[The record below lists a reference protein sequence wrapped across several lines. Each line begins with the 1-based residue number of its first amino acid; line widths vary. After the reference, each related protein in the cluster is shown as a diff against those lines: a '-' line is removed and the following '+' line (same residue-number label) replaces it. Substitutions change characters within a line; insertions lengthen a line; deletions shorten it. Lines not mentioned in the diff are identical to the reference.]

1 MKERGG
7 EKMTL
12 KMFIRNAYAVL
23 LAVLCAAG
31 GVVVLFYSSN
41 AAFTSGLLPCV
52 FGLLAGVAL
61 APFFH
66 EAGHVILAK
75 ACGFYVA
82 YCKVFVFEYNAMKE
96 KKRFAL
102 CSPFSAEQT
111 QAAPKYAEKRAGEM
125 KKRAALYTAG
135 GLIFGGVFLLVTA
148 IFAAVFTAVSEN
160 ASSGA
165 AKGVSCFFAG
175 ALPYAAYLFFL
186 NVVPFSYSGG
196 KTDMRVLLDILKQ
209 TPCGVRFVAALNAQ
223 GRIAE
228 GKAYSEIDGEYL
240 YNLPVI
246 AEDEPLF
253 IMDLFFRYFAAAE
266 KGDWRAAAETINRI
280 ASLAPYLTPQEE
292 KSALCELV
300 YMNCVTGDTVQA
312 EKCYTALSAYGE
324 FVTAAET
331 RAAAAYSFLRK
342 DAELYGDYVKRAEDA
357 AQKEKLSGVRKSEA
371 LLLLQISGGN
381 R

>member
-1 MKERGG
+1 
-7 EKMTL
+7 MTL
-12 KMFIRNAYAVL
+12 KIFNRNAYAVL

-31 GVVVLFYSSN
+31 GIGVLFYSTN
-41 AAFTSGLLPCV
+41 AAFTSGLFPCV
-52 FGLLAGVAL
+52 SGLLASVIL
-61 APFFH
+61 APLFH
-66 EAGHVILAK
+66 EAGHVVFAK

-82 YCKVFVFEYNAMKE
+82 YCKVFAFEYNAVKD

-135 GLIFGGVFLLVTA
+135 GLIFSGILLLITA
-148 IFAAVFTAVSEN
+148 VFAAVFTAVSTN

-165 AKGVSCFFAG
+165 AKGASCFFAG
-175 ALPYAAYLFFL
+175 ALPYAAYLFLL
-186 NVVPFSYSGG
+186 NVVPFTYGGG

-223 GRIAE
+223 GGIAE

-253 IMDLFFRYFAAAE
+253 IMNLFFQYFAAAE
-266 KGDWRAAAETINRI
+266 KGDLRAAAETINRI

-292 KSALCELV
+292 KSALCELA
-300 YMNCVTGDTVQA
+300 YMNSVTGDTVQA

-331 RAAAAYSFLRK
+331 RAAAAYYFLRN
-342 DAELYGDYVKRAEDA
+342 DAALYGDYVRRAEDA

-371 LLLLQISGGN
+371 LLLLQISGGDK
-381 R
+381 